1 MEYAAALVVGVP
13 VKEVVWVLVHFGHDR
28 PSVPGSCFFEI
39 IVSHL
44 HHMILKFVVA
54 PACPPVKRLA
64 VGGKSL
70 VKPDVL
76 PVPARY
82 KVTEP
87 LVCQLVRYQI
97 IACKVKV
104 RPFVVQ
110 RVERQSSAARVFHAA
125 IEEILHHHLRVFFIR
140 VFYAKILFKELDHLG
155 RLVKRPW
162 RVLLSFR
169 RDIVLQ
175 SALFYLR
182 VLAHNYRSKVGRVR
196 V

>member
-1 MEYAAALVVGVP
+1 MEHTPALVVGVP

-70 VKPDVL
+70 VEPDML
-76 PVPARY
+76 PVPAGD

-87 LVCQLVRYQI
+87 LMCQLVRYQI

-104 RPFVVQ
+104 
-110 RVERQSSAARVFHAA
+110 S
-125 IEEILHHHLRVFFIR
+125 
-140 VFYAKILFKELDHLG
+140 
-155 RLVKRPW
+155 RLVVH
-162 RVLLSFR
+162 RV
-169 RDIVLQ
+169 
-175 SALFYLR
+175 
-182 VLAHNYRSKVGRVR
+182 
-196 V
+196 